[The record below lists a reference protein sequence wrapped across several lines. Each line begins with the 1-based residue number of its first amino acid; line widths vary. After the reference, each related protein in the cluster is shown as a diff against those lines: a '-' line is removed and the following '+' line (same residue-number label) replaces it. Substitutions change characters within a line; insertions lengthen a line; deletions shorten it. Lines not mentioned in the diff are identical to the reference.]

1 MVNEGVAKKGFVAP
15 FLFVKDDKMEKIQGY
30 IDHFIYFNESNGYG
44 VIELYTEDEDI
55 ICVGSFGG
63 IGQGENVEITGQ
75 YVEHAVYGRQLKAE
89 SIKVLTPEDAFAM
102 ERYLAGGAIKGVG
115 PALAKRIVAKFGND
129 TFRIMEEEPE
139 RLAEIKGISE
149 RKAMEIAEQ
158 MEERK
163 ELREAMLFLQKYGI
177 TNNLAMKIF
186 DTYGMQLYH
195 VLQENPYRMAEE
207 IDGVGFKRADEIAQK
222 IGIRTDSRFRI
233 HCGICYVLGQS
244 AAEGHTYLPKEELVQ
259 RAGLLLDVES
269 EQIEVELPN
278 LAMDKKLVIKQ
289 SADTVACYL
298 ARTYYE
304 ELACAKMLCDLC
316 EKTDLDSKAIEKQ
329 IAVIEKELSIELD
342 DLQKEAVLQ
351 AAQNGI
357 FILSGGPG
365 TGKTTTINA
374 IIRYFERE
382 GMDIVLAAPTGRA
395 AKRMTEATGFEA
407 KTIHRLLELSG
418 SFAEDG
424 RRAKFERNE
433 DMPLE
438 TDVIIIDE
446 MSMVDIHL
454 FYALLK
460 AIPLGCRLILVGDV
474 NQLPSVGPGQVLRD
488 LIDSAGYPVVML
500 KKIFRQATTSDIV
513 VNAHRINEGRQIELG
528 NKSED
533 FFFLSRN
540 NVDVIYKHMILLIL
554 EKLPKYVEAK
564 PHQIQVLTPMRK
576 GSLGVEVLN
585 GILQKYINPP
595 DKNKTEYVY
604 GDVIF
609 REGDKVMQVKNNYQL
624 EWEIVN
630 YFNLPIDKGTGV
642 FNGDMGIILSINT
655 FAQTLTVEYEDNK
668 RVEYHF
674 SQLDELELAYA
685 VTIHKAQGS
694 EYPAVIMPLL
704 GGPRQLLNRNL
715 LYTGITRA
723 RRCVTILGSEDT
735 VNAMIQNKDARK
747 RYTGLLARI
756 REAKAGV

>member
-1 MVNEGVAKKGFVAP
+1 
-15 FLFVKDDKMEKIQGY
+15 MEKIQGY
-30 IDHFIYFNESNGYG
+30 IDHFIYYNESNGYG

-102 ERYLAGGAIKGVG
+102 ERYLAGGGIKGIG

-139 RLAEIKGISE
+139 RLSEIKGISE

-177 TNNLAMKIF
+177 TNNLAMKIY
-186 DTYGMQLYH
+186 DTYGMRLYH

-207 IDGVGFKRADEIAQK
+207 IDGIGFKRADEIAQR

-233 HCGICYVLGQS
+233 HCGVCYVLGQ
-244 AAEGHTYLPKEELVQ
+244 AATEGHTYLPAEELLQ
-259 RAGLLLDVES
+259 RAGLLLDIEK
-269 EQIEVELPN
+269 EQIADELPN

-289 SADTVACYL
+289 NGDGTSCYL
-298 ARTYYE
+298 AGVYYE

-316 EKTDLDSKAIEKQ
+316 EKTHEDKNVVIKR
-329 IAVIEKELSIELD
+329 IAGIEKELSMELD
-342 DLQKEAVLQ
+342 DLQKEAVMQ
-351 AAQNGI
+351 AAGNGF

-374 IIRYFERE
+374 IIRYFEGE
-382 GMDIVLAAPTGRA
+382 GADIMLAAPTGRA

-407 KTIHRLLELSG
+407 KTIHRLLELNG
-418 SFAEDG
+418 SFSEDG
-424 RRAKFERNE
+424 KRAHFERNE
-433 DMPLE
+433 EVPLE

-460 AIPLGCRLILVGDV
+460 AIPLGCKLILVGDV

-488 LIDSAGYPVVML
+488 LIESDRFPVVML

-513 VNAHRINEGRQIELG
+513 VNAHRINEGQQIELG
-528 NKSED
+528 NKSKD

-540 NVDVIYKHMILLIL
+540 NTDVIYKHMIQLIL
-554 EKLPKYVEAK
+554 EKLPGYVDAK

-585 GILQKYINPP
+585 GILQKYMNPP
-595 DKNKTEYVY
+595 DKEKAEHIY
-604 GDVIF
+604 GDMVF
-609 REGDKVMQVKNNYQL
+609 REGDKVMQIKNNYQL

-630 YFNLPIDKGTGV
+630 YFNLPIDRGTGV
-642 FNGDMGIILSINT
+642 FNGDMGIVRTINE

-668 RVEYHF
+668 RVTYHF

-694 EYPAVIMPLL
+694 EYPAVVMPLL
-704 GGPRQLLNRNL
+704 GGPKQLLNRNL

-723 RRCVTILGSEDT
+723 KRCVTILGSEDT
-735 VNAMIQNKDARK
+735 IAAMIQNKDARK

-756 REAKAGV
+756 REAKTGNEY

>member
-1 MVNEGVAKKGFVAP
+1 
-15 FLFVKDDKMEKIQGY
+15 MEKIQGY
-30 IDHFIYFNESNGYG
+30 IDHFIYFNETNGYG

-115 PALAKRIVAKFGND
+115 PALAKRIVSKFGND

-177 TNNLAMKIF
+177 TNNLAMKIY

-244 AAEGHTYLPKEELVQ
+244 AMEGHTYLPKEELVQ
-259 RAGLLLDVES
+259 RACLLLDVER
-269 EQIEVELPN
+269 EQIEDELPN
-278 LAMDKKLVIKQ
+278 LAMDKKVVLKQ
-289 SADTVACYL
+289 DKDIVACYL

-304 ELACAKMLCDLC
+304 ELACAKMLFDLC
-316 EKTDLDSKAIEKQ
+316 EKTDDDKNNIMKR

-342 DLQKEAVLQ
+342 ELQKEAVLQ
-351 AAQNGI
+351 ASQNGI

-382 GMDIVLAAPTGRA
+382 GLDIILAAPTGRA

-407 KTIHRLLELSG
+407 KTIHRLLELNG

-424 RRAKFERNE
+424 KRARFERNE

-460 AIPLGCRLILVGDV
+460 AIPLGCRLVLVGDV

-488 LIDSAGYPVVML
+488 LMESGGFPVVML
-500 KKIFRQATTSDIV
+500 KKIFRQASTSDIV

-554 EKLPKYVEAK
+554 EKLPKYVDAK

-585 GILQKYINPP
+585 GILQRYMNPP
-595 DKNKTEYVY
+595 DKDKAEHEY

-609 REGDKVMQVKNNYQL
+609 REGDKVMQIKNNYQL

-630 YFNLPIDKGTGV
+630 YFNLPIDRGTGV
-642 FNGDMGIILSINT
+642 FNGDTGIIHSINS

-704 GGPRQLLNRNL
+704 GGPKQLLNRNL

-723 RRCVTILGSEDT
+723 KRCVTILGSEDT
-735 VNAMIQNKDARK
+735 IGQMIQNGDARK

>member
-177 TNNLAMKIF
+177 TNNLAMKIY

-259 RAGLLLDVES
+259 RARLLLDVES

-424 RRAKFERNE
+424 RRARFERNE

-446 MSMVDIHL
+446 VSMVDIHL

-585 GILQKYINPP
+585 GILQKYINPS

>member
-1 MVNEGVAKKGFVAP
+1 MVNCCNTL
-15 FLFVKDDKMEKIQGY
+15 FLFVKDDRMEKIQGY

-89 SIKVLTPEDAFAM
+89 SIRVLTPEDAYAM

-177 TNNLAMKIF
+177 TNNLAMKIY

-259 RAGLLLDVES
+259 RAMMLLDVER
-269 EQIEVELPN
+269 EQIEDELPN

-289 SADTVACYL
+289 SEDTVACYL

-304 ELACAKMLCDLC
+304 ELACAKMLNDLC
-316 EKTDLDSKAIEKQ
+316 ERTDDDRNAIIKR
-329 IAVIEKELSIELD
+329 ITAIEKELSIELD

-357 FILSGGPG
+357 SILSGGPG

-407 KTIHRLLELSG
+407 KTIHRLLELNG

-424 RRAKFERNE
+424 KRARFERNE

-460 AIPLGCRLILVGDV
+460 AVPLGCRLVLVGDV

-488 LIDSAGYPVVML
+488 LIESEGYPVVML
-500 KKIFRQATTSDIV
+500 RKIFRQATTSDIV

-595 DKNKTEYVY
+595 NKNKAEYEC

-694 EYPAVIMPLL
+694 EYPAVVMPLL

-723 RRCVTILGSEDT
+723 KRCVTILGSEDT

>member
-1 MVNEGVAKKGFVAP
+1 
-15 FLFVKDDKMEKIQGY
+15 MEKIQGY
-30 IDHFIYFNESNGYG
+30 IDHFIYYNESNGYG
-44 VIELYTEDEDI
+44 VIELTTQEEDI

-63 IGQGENVEITGQ
+63 VSQGENIEITGR
-75 YVEHAVYGRQLKAE
+75 YVEHAVYGHQLKVE
-89 SIKVLTPEDAFAM
+89 SIKVLAMEDAYAM
-102 ERYLAGGAIKGVG
+102 ERYLASGAVKGVG
-115 PALAKRIVAKFGND
+115 PALAKRIVKKFGND

-149 RKAMEIAEQ
+149 RMAIDIARQ

-177 TNNLAMKIF
+177 TNNLAMKIY
-186 DTYGMQLYH
+186 DTYGMQMYH

-207 IDGVGFKRADEIAQK
+207 IEGIGFKRADEIAQK
-222 IGIRTDSRFRI
+222 IGIRTDSHFRI
-233 HCGICYVLGQS
+233 HCGMIYVLGQA
-244 AAEGHTYLPKEELVQ
+244 AAEGHTYLPKEDLLQRSCMLLEVDIDLV
-259 RAGLLLDVES
+259 EM
-269 EQIEVELPN
+269 ELPN
-278 LAMDKKLVIKQ
+278 LAMDKKIVVKQ
-289 SADTVACYL
+289 DGDNVACYL
-298 ARTYYE
+298 SGSYYE

-316 EKTDLDSKAIEKQ
+316 KQ
-329 IAVIEKELSIELD
+329 TGDDAGEILRKIPLIEKELSIELD
-342 DLQKEAVLQ
+342 ELQREAVLQ
-351 AAQNGI
+351 AAQNGF

-374 IIRYFERE
+374 IIRYFEKE
-382 GMDIVLAAPTGRA
+382 NMDIMLAAPTGRA
-395 AKRMTEATGFEA
+395 AKRMAEATGFEA
-407 KTIHRLLELSG
+407 KTIHRLLELNG

-424 RRAKFERNE
+424 KRARFERNE

-438 TDVIIIDE
+438 SDVIIIDE
-446 MSMVDIHL
+446 VSMVDIHL

-460 AIPLGCRLILVGDV
+460 AIPYGCRLILVGDV

-488 LIDSAGYPVVML
+488 LMESKVFPVVVL

-513 VNAHRINEGRQIELG
+513 VNAHRINEGKQMELD
-528 NKSED
+528 NKSKD

-540 NVDVIYKHMILLIL
+540 NAEVIYKHMILLIM
-554 EKLPKYVEAK
+554 EKLPKYVDAQ

-576 GSLGVEVLN
+576 GNLGVETLN
-585 GILQKYINPP
+585 GILQKYMNPP
-595 DKNKTEYVY
+595 DREKAEYEY
-604 GDVIF
+604 GEIVF
-609 REGDKVMQVKNNYQL
+609 REGDKVMQIKNNYQL

-630 YFNLPIDKGTGV
+630 YFNLPVDKGTGV
-642 FNGDMGIILSINT
+642 FNGDMGIVRKINT
-655 FAQTLTVEYEDNK
+655 YAQTLMVEYEDNK
-668 RVEYHF
+668 RVVYPF

-704 GGPRQLLNRNL
+704 SGPKQLLNRNL
-715 LYTGITRA
+715 LYTGVTRA
-723 RRCVTILGSEDT
+723 RKCVTILGSEET
-735 VNAMIQNKDARK
+735 VRQMIQNGDSRK